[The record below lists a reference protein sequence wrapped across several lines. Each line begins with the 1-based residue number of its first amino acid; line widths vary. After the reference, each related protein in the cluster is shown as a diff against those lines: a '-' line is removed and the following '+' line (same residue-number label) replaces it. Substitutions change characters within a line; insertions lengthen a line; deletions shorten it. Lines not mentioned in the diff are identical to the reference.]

1 MSDFL
6 WSFMAS
12 QPSKI
17 WHYLW
22 TFSNMGSISPI
33 INTFCASTSVLILY
47 WSLRIFKQLLFHRDI
62 FLLIRINQK
71 FNILLSFWLISIN
84 TFYASTYVLIL
95 YWSLRFI
102 SHRYSY
108 LYIYVFSDFYC
119 FFSVFQPSYYNPEK
133 TEVDDIY
140 VDPPVVPAT
149 TTTTVAPG
157 DPSIRPKN
165 ASRPT
170 SFFAQPGTLAGN
182 YLINYLICALRF
194 PEYVALIP
202 IHN

>member
-6 WSFMAS
+6 WSFMTS

-108 LYIYVFSDFYC
+108 LYTYLC
-119 FFSVFQPSYYNPEK
+119 FFRFLLFFFCISAFLLQSGENWGRRYLCGSSSRTRYDNYNSGSRRSFN
-133 TEVDDIY
+133 
-140 VDPPVVPAT
+140 T
-149 TTTTVAPG
+149 TKERKSTYIFLCSAWHL
-157 DPSIRPKN
+157 
-165 ASRPT
+165 SR
-170 SFFAQPGTLAGN
+170 
-182 YLINYLICALRF
+182 
-194 PEYVALIP
+194 
-202 IHN
+202 